1 LAEQAKI
8 LVAEAEENNWDDDRF
23 MPIWRRWHRCSLCEQ
38 KYHGVVRGALGWAC
52 WKTYV
57 GRPEADLVRYLSL
70 EQLANGLTDA
80 DHHEDALSVRE
91 AELSMR
97 LRLGDSQENV
107 LIAQGNL
114 AATYVALGR
123 LEEALRMLRDVYSGR
138 LKLSGEEHS
147 ETVRAA
153 YNSANALMRLRR
165 FEEAKVLLRKTIPV
179 ARRVLR
185 ENDHVPLEM
194 RSMYAQALCRDP
206 AGTLDDIR
214 EAATMLEETERI
226 ARRLLGG
233 AHPVVAGIELSLRNA
248 RSVIAACESAR
259 ETSRE
264 RPPTSKSQN

>member
-1 LAEQAKI
+1 VVPARVARLAPDVLEAVLHHPPPAELGPAPRPAARCLAEQAKI
-8 LVAEAEENNWDDDRF
+8 LFAEAQENNLDYKARNERWD
-23 MPIWRRWHRCSLCEQ
+23 RWHKCSLCEQ
-38 KYHGVVRGALGWAC
+38 HYHSVVRGALGWAC

-165 FEEAKVLLRKTIPV
+165 FKKPRCCCAKKRSPWRDAFSV
-179 ARRVLR
+179 RV
-185 ENDHVPLEM
+185 M
-194 RSMYAQALCRDP
+194 SSC
-206 AGTLDDIR
+206 
-214 EAATMLEETERI
+214 
-226 ARRLLGG
+226 
-233 AHPVVAGIELSLRNA
+233 S
-248 RSVIAACESAR
+248 
-259 ETSRE
+259 
-264 RPPTSKSQN
+264 